1 MELGIRNHTTNREG
15 EGEGE
20 GEMGTG
26 NNGEADR
33 MVSEKEL
40 KKVNSPVEQ
49 IGAKQRCHSISTHV
63 F

>member
-1 MELGIRNHTTNREG
+1 MELGIRNHTTNR
-15 EGEGE
+15 EGE

-40 KKVNSPVEQ
+40 KKVNSPLEQ